1 MILLQSL
8 TRILAFMGKEL
19 IEVFRRPGAVLSLV
33 FGPFVI
39 LLVFGTGY
47 EGTRRPLNTVVVI
60 PPDSG
65 LPRDEAAYRR
75 YEGGGLHL
83 VGLTDDETAATAA
96 LANRQ
101 LDLVVVAPSNLASN
115 FKAGKQSTLKVE
127 YNIVDPIA
135 ASFAGYVAQQLS
147 SEVNRQIIQQATS
160 EGQQYALQQGAG
172 GVVTQIPPDLVAAPT
187 RTETV
192 NLAPTEPSVVT
203 FFGPASLA
211 LILQHM
217 AVTLVALSLV
227 REKTTGRLE
236 VFRVAPLSATE
247 VLLGKLLAYGLLN
260 AVVASAVV
268 ALLVGILHVPLLAG
282 PGSIAAII
290 ALLTLASLALGL
302 AIAVLSDT
310 ERQAVQLAMLV
321 LLASVFFSGFVLAVD
336 EFLPHAQAIAYALP
350 VTHGIRLLQ
359 DLMLRGW
366 TNAWWEANALV
377 IIAIV
382 LLLVAWAFLRRTM
395 QRG

>member
-19 IEVFRRPGAVLSLV
+19 VEVLRRPGAVLSLV

-47 EGTRRPLNTVVVI
+47 EGTRRPLNAEVVI
-60 PPDSG
+60 PASSG
-65 LPRDEAAYRR
+65 LPRDASVYQR

-101 LDLVVVAPSNLASN
+101 LDHVVIAPADLGDN
-115 FKAGKQSTLKVE
+115 FQAGKQSTIRVE

-135 ASFAGYVAQQLS
+135 ASYAGFVAQQLS
-147 SEVNRQIIQQATS
+147 SEVNRQIIQEAAS
-160 EGQQYALQQGAG
+160 KGQQYALQQGAG
-172 GVVTQIPPDLVAAPT
+172 GEVTRIPPDVIAAPT
-187 RTETV
+187 KTETV
-192 NLAPTEPSVVT
+192 NLAPTEPAVIPY
-203 FFGPASLA
+203 FGPAALA

-236 VFRVAPLSATE
+236 VFRVAPVSATE

-260 AVVASAVV
+260 GVVAAAVV
-268 ALLVGILHVPLLAG
+268 ALLVGVLHVPILAG
-282 PGSIAAII
+282 AAMIAGVIT
-290 ALLTLASLALGL
+290 LLTVASLALGL
-302 AIAVLSDT
+302 AIAALSDT
-310 ERQAVQLAMLV
+310 ERQAVQLSLLV

-366 TNAWWEANALV
+366 TNAWWEANLLV
-377 IIAIV
+377 ILAAA
-382 LLLVAWAFLRRTM
+382 LLVVSWAVLRRTM

>member
-1 MILLQSL
+1 MIALQSL

-19 IEVFRRPGAVLSLV
+19 VEVLRRPGAVISLV

-47 EGTRRPLNTVVVI
+47 EGTRRPLNAEVVI
-60 PPDSG
+60 PPSSG
-65 LPRDEAAYRR
+65 LPRDTSAYQR

-83 VGLTDDETAATAA
+83 AGLTDDEAAATEA

-101 LDLVVVAPSNLASN
+101 LDLVVVAPADLADN
-115 FKAGKQSTLKVE
+115 FKAGKQSTIRVE

-135 ASFAGYVAQQLS
+135 ANYAGFVAQQLS
-147 SEVNRQIIQQATS
+147 SEVNRQIIQEAAS
-160 EGQQYALQQGAG
+160 KGQQYAIQEGAG
-172 GVVTQIPPDLVAAPT
+172 GQVTQFPAEVIAAPT
-187 RTETV
+187 KTETL
-192 NLAPTEPSVVT
+192 NLAPTEPAVIPY
-203 FFGPASLA
+203 FGPAALA

-236 VFRVAPLSATE
+236 VFRVAPVSATE
-247 VLLGKLLAYGLLN
+247 VLVGKLLAYGLLN
-260 AVVASAVV
+260 GVVAAAVV
-268 ALLVGILHVPLLAG
+268 ALLVGVLHVPILAG
-282 PGSIAAII
+282 PATIAGII
-290 ALLTLASLALGL
+290 ALLTVASLALGL

-310 ERQAVQLAMLV
+310 ERQAVQLSLLV

-366 TNAWWEANALV
+366 TNAWWEANLLV
-377 IIAIV
+377 ILAAA
-382 LLLVAWAFLRRTM
+382 LLVVSWAVLRRTM

>member
-1 MILLQSL
+1 MIVLQSL

-19 IEVFRRPGAVLSLV
+19 VEVLRRPGAVLSLV
-33 FGPFVI
+33 FGPFLI

-47 EGTRRPLNTVVVI
+47 EGTRRPLNAEVVI
-60 PPDSG
+60 PASSG
-65 LPRDEAAYRR
+65 LPRDESAYRR

-83 VGLTDDETAATAA
+83 VGLTDDETAALAA

-101 LDLVVVAPSNLASN
+101 LDLVVIAPPDLADN
-115 FKAGKQSTLKVE
+115 FPAGKQSTIRVE

-135 ASFAGYVAQQLS
+135 ASYAGFVAEQLS
-147 SEVNRQIIQQATS
+147 SEVNRQIIAEAAS
-160 EGQQYALQQGAG
+160 KGQGFALAEGAG
-172 GVVTQIPPDLVAAPT
+172 GQATRIPPEVIAAPT
-187 RTETV
+187 RTEPV
-192 NLAPTEPSVVT
+192 NVAPTDPGVIPY
-203 FFGPASLA
+203 FGPAALA

-236 VFRVAPLSATE
+236 VLRVAPVSATE

-260 AVVASAVV
+260 GVVAAAVV
-268 ALLVGILHVPLLAG
+268 ALPVGVLHVPILAG
-282 PGSIAAII
+282 SAAVAGII
-290 ALLTLASLALGL
+290 VLLTAASLALGL

-310 ERQAVQLAMLV
+310 ERQAVQLSLLV

-366 TNAWWEANALV
+366 TNAAWEANFLV
-377 IIAIV
+377 V
-382 LLLVAWAFLRRTM
+382 LAAALLVVSWALLRRTM